1 MARRTNKPTKKRA
14 QPRRR
19 GRREDQAKNRAALK
33 GRILSVIRGT
43 GTRVWALQELMSAA
57 GAVDQ
62 IEFLQCCNE
71 LVGDG
76 YIHPGPVRSRY
87 PYEDWPAFK
96 PVPSTEGC
104 LWELDLDALTPEQ
117 RAEWDQLEAEGKRSQ
132 ELHERV
138 GKKLEYICKVR
149 DGLLPPLW
157 ASKIFGSS
165 AAATQGSGGR
175 TSEGSASGKPVLSAS
190 DAKLKAATERVVKR
204 HPEGEQISKEKF
216 WDELTEEMG
225 QEVSRD
231 NARDAMNEWA
241 PQLKLPVGRPPINPN
256 RSK

>member
-43 GTRVWALQELMSAA
+43 GTRPWTVQELMSAT

-117 RAEWDQLEAEGKRSQ
+117 RAEWDRVEAEREPSR

-157 ASKIFGSS
+157 ASKIFESS

-190 DAKLKAATERVVKR
+190 EAKLKTAAEDVAEQCQGTQMSEEEFRGKLSERVGRK
-204 HPEGEQISKEKF
+204 I
-216 WDELTEEMG
+216 
-225 QEVSRD
+225 SRD
-231 NARDAMNEWA
+231 SARAAMKEWA
-241 PQLKLPVGRPPINPN
+241 PQLKRPVGHPPINPD
-256 RSK
+256 RPK